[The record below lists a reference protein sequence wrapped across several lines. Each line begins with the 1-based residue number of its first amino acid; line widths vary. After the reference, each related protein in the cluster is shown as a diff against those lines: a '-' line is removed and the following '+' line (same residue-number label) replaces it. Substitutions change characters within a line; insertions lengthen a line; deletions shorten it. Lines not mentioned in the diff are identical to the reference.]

1 MLSKDEDCKPV
12 AKALRESLAEQTAR
26 GAMARAATAGSLSG
40 PTMRSDGSSSHVGSS
55 AVPARNSGR
64 STRLRAGPKR
74 VDLSD
79 EAVRAGKRV
88 HICLEDDLAVDLISD
103 DDSVASSVVS
113 TAMVAAA
120 GAPGVATTAA
130 VGAAA
135 GAAALGSRAVV
146 VGPNWSV
153 VKLMEKLCQARL
165 SPEALHQ
172 VQL

>member
-1 MLSKDEDCKPV
+1 MGVEVSMLPNDEDCKPV

-64 STRLRAGPKR
+64 RTRLRAGPKR

-79 EAVRAGKRV
+79 EVVRAGKRV

-113 TAMVAAA
+113 TAMAAAA
-120 GAPGVATTAA
+120 GAPG
-130 VGAAA
+130 AAA
-135 GAAALGSRAVV
+135 TSG
-146 VGPNWSV
+146 
-153 VKLMEKLCQARL
+153 CTAR
-165 SPEALHQ
+165 S
-172 VQL
+172 